1 MPDELQGRKIK
12 GQDWAGGDEAG
23 QASKGQ
29 PGGPWDLDKE
39 LDFVPVAMGSQRP
52 VLSRG
57 VPRSDI
63 L

>member
-29 PGGPWDLDKE
+29 NLGGLGTSTKNWIL
-39 LDFVPVAMGSQRP
+39 SQWQW
-52 VLSRG
+52 G
-57 VPRSDI
+57 AKDQF
-63 L
+63 